1 MHSSS
6 GLSHPGPSLSLSLSQ
21 LDEDDFR
28 TKLKAEEAKLKSLLP
43 SDREEEGEGGET
55 TAAADSSQ
63 ERAGE
68 VAKQMAVVQYLRVGT
83 LCLLHAGLLVE
94 MCTDVHS

>member
-1 MHSSS
+1 MVE
-6 GLSHPGPSLSLSLSQ
+6 G
-21 LDEDDFR
+21 EDG
-28 TKLKAEEAKLKSLLP
+28 
-43 SDREEEGEGGET
+43 GEGGET

-83 LCLLHAGLLVE
+83 LCMLLLYS
-94 MCTDVHS
+94 T